1 MIKNPNSISNQPKIT
16 MGNTELIE
24 TNSTKNQYFNHRFG
38 SGFTTILPMRIRA
51 VKFVFHD
58 VDVSGLVLCTIL
70 SGDNVKI
77 IDREI
82 IENKQSYKLYKIS
95 NLFVI
100 QPASMIDSLFNV
112 SNHFAQKHFHL
123 TTINAR

>member
-1 MIKNPNSISNQPKIT
+1 MA
-16 MGNTELIE
+16 NTELIE
-24 TNSTKNQYFNHRFG
+24 TNRTKNEYFNHQFG
-38 SGFTTILPMRIRA
+38 SGFTTILPMKIRE

-82 IENKQSYKLYKIS
+82 IENTQSYHLYRI
-95 NLFVI
+95 NHLYVL
-100 QPASMIDSLFNV
+100 QPAG
-112 SNHFAQKHFHL
+112 
-123 TTINAR
+123 TIVL